1 MSPTPPQYALR
12 KAEIRD
18 RSLLTRFLNNPAYS
32 HRHLDWRDPLD
43 WLGSQPFWILEK
55 NYEVEGILACPPD
68 PIEVAW
74 VRVFAVA
81 SRASPS
87 WTWNILFER
96 AMNDLVERNPS
107 PAIVSLALQDWF
119 GDLLVVNNFSHHQD
133 IIVLA
138 YEGTIPQPLVDSP
151 DIVVRL
157 MQTDDLPQVTLID
170 NLAFE
175 PIWRLS
181 QDDLQRAYQ
190 RSSYKTV
197 IELDGEVIGY
207 QMSALNGFNAHLARL
222 AVHPDVQRRRLG
234 YRLVQNVLQHFI
246 VGHGTWGVTLNTQ
259 DTNSASLALYKQIGF
274 HLTGE
279 KFPVYQFDPQSS

>member
-55 NYEVEGILACPPD
+55 NYEVEGILACPPRSD
-68 PIEVAW
+68 RGRLGAC
-74 VRVFAVA
+74 VRG
-81 SRASPS
+81 RLTCLPS

-107 PAIVSLALQDWF
+107 PAIVSLALQDSF

-138 YEGTIPQPLVDSP
+138 YEGTIPEPLVNSP

-190 RSSYKTV
+190 RSS
-197 IELDGEVIGY
+197 
-207 QMSALNGFNAHLARL
+207 
-222 AVHPDVQRRRLG
+222 
-234 YRLVQNVLQHFI
+234 
-246 VGHGTWGVTLNTQ
+246 
-259 DTNSASLALYKQIGF
+259 
-274 HLTGE
+274 
-279 KFPVYQFDPQSS
+279 